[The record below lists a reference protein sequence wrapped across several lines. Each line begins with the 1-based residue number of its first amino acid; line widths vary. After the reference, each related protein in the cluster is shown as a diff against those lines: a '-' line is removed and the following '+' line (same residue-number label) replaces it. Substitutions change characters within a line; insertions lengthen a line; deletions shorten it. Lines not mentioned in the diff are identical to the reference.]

1 MLYLLV
7 DLPIAALVLY
17 FVYDFVTSYLAA
29 PGTVWERVL
38 ASGKGSAT
46 IVWARFVVL
55 VSGASGGL
63 VMLADY
69 LNAPGVS
76 DAIKSVVQPQ
86 YVMIMMVAIP
96 LITEFARRRTL

>member
-1 MLYLLV
+1 MWYLFI
-7 DLPIAALVLY
+7 DLPIAALVIY

-29 PGTVWERVL
+29 TGTVWQRII
-38 ASGKGSAT
+38 ASGKGSLT

-55 VSGASGGL
+55 ISGASGGL
-63 VMLADY
+63 VVLADY

-76 DAIKSVVQPQ
+76 DAIKTMVQPQ
-86 YVMIMMVAIP
+86 YVMILLVAIP